1 MLVYKLDAMDK
12 MPESCKDCK
21 AYFCSLPLKRGK
33 PEIKKEY
40 LTKRHK
46 NCPLMEVEHEN
57 T

>member
-1 MLVYKLDAMDK
+1 MLVYKLEAMDK

-40 LTKRHK
+40 LDKRHK
-46 NCPLMEVEHEN
+46 NCPLMEVEK
-57 T
+57 